1 MVALDDRPFIA
12 AIRAGREDCP
22 LTHREG
28 CVVNDQSSGPSG
40 GTGDLQFDRAE
51 TPAAAAAAG
60 SACVVCKQPLG
71 GMYFEV
77 NGKTVCPACR
87 DRLDAELN
95 KYSPGVRFAR
105 ALGLGAGAAVIG
117 VGIYYAIS
125 ALTGY
130 EFGLVAIIVG
140 LLVGKAVRK
149 GSGGRGGWRYQAL
162 AMALTYLAIVAT
174 YTPYVF
180 KGIRQSMDSHALR
193 DSSLVTATDSATTAD
208 RAITP
213 SAAARVTPS
222 KSRPGAGA
230 IIAAFA
236 LLAGIILAAPI
247 IAGVSSPIGLLIVA
261 IALYEAWKINRGA
274 AFTITGPYRVAAP
287 GTGPA

>member
-1 MVALDDRPFIA
+1 M
-12 AIRAGREDCP
+12 
-22 LTHREG
+22 
-28 CVVNDQSSGPSG
+28 NDQSSGASG
-40 GTGDLQFDRAE
+40 GTGGLQFDRAE
-51 TPAAAAAAG
+51 TPAATAAG
-60 SACVVCKQPLG
+60 SACVICKQPLSG
-71 GMYFEV
+71 SYFEV

-87 DRLDAELN
+87 DRLNTELN

-117 VGIYYAIS
+117 AGIYYGIS

-180 KGIRQSMDSHALR
+180 KGIKESMDSRVAR
-193 DSSLVTATDSATTAD
+193 DSSQVTTIDSTATPD
-208 RAITP
+208 RAVTP
-213 SAAARVTPS
+213 PAATSATPS

-230 IIAAFA
+230 IIVAFA

-287 GTGPA
+287 STGSA